1 MPSTASPA
9 DDAGRVGALTAG
21 GAPDLA
27 PPTTALAGAAEHLA
41 SDLDALLALRAGDA
55 AGVDRSAV
63 ARARARPE
71 PTTAQVRALRRA
83 IAAELA
89 GGRTADAPL
98 EHDRTAGNPEAGG
111 RTADAL
117 LEHDRIAGSPGAGP
131 RAAGAAQNDDHLARR
146 LVEAGAET
154 TEEAAALAAAGD
166 DAVER
171 AVLATRVGAALRR
184 IDVAAAQIGTLVSG
198 LRSYARAGGSAEAPP
213 VPVDVA
219 DSLRTALT
227 LTSHRLRRVTT
238 ETNLGDVAAV
248 LAPPGRLEQVWTN

>member
-1 MPSTASPA
+1 
-9 DDAGRVGALTAG
+9 
-21 GAPDLA
+21 
-27 PPTTALAGAAEHLA
+27 
-41 SDLDALLALRAGDA
+41 
-55 AGVDRSAV
+55 
-63 ARARARPE
+63 
-71 PTTAQVRALRRA
+71 
-83 IAAELA
+83 
-89 GGRTADAPL
+89 
-98 EHDRTAGNPEAGG
+98 
-111 RTADAL
+111 

-248 LAPPGRLEQVWTN
+248 LAPPGRLEQVWTNVLVNAADALDGPGMVEIDLSTGDDGQVRVVVANDGPVIPPEDLERIFEPRFTTRPGSSDSGLGLGLSLCREIVTAAGGTMVARSAPGRTQMIVELPPPRGTRQAADGPAGEEWT